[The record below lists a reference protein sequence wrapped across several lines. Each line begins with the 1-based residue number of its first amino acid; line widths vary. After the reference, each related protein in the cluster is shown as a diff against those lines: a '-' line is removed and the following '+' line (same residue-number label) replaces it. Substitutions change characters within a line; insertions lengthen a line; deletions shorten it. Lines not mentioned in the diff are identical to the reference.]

1 MRPIEHLPIKM
12 PWEHDPGPEF
22 FYRNIVHPIIPDML
36 DLMTVGLTIDQ
47 EAVEELRVTIT
58 DVLSNVDSTLAKN
71 PLILRHQKEVLPRAQ
86 QEHADKATAATRT
99 PEYYL
104 SEFKPSDMVHRTWVM
119 NTYLKSISRSK
130 DCRDK
135 WPVAGM
141 KKYNI
146 FLSDPFIKSLVD
158 KSTSSQNQH
167 VISGMRALAE
177 YKSELWNR
185 PREEKAKEPV
195 TLDNFNPGSNKQM
208 REFFAML
215 GIEPMEYSAKTGE
228 ASWDREAVEQVLKT
242 TDDPD
247 LKQCLVA
254 FVDHSFGGII
264 RSNFLKAFDTYT
276 IDGKLHG
283 NMRVFGAKTFRP
295 TSNSPNLLNMPSTK
309 SIYAKP
315 LKRCFRAPD
324 GMVVFTADLSA
335 LEDRVI
341 ANLTKDTNKCN
352 IFLEGLDGHSLNA
365 CGYFGP
371 ELVPFLGTNTDNVAY
386 VKKFMEAFDNDHP
399 EIKKFRQKSKGPTF
413 KLAYGGYPDDHKG
426 GVITQEIFDRYH
438 NILYPGIT
446 EYRENYVLPT
456 AREQGYLHLGLGC
469 RLYTD
474 DASKD
479 IRTLH
484 NSTVQFWSILTLIA
498 VNELNHRI
506 REEKLSDIIQVTST
520 IYDSIY
526 TQAIKDADVI
536 KWLNDNMIEVLC
548 TKYLEDETISNE
560 ASGEVGYNWADLTKV
575 PNGASVDDIKVILR
589 DL

>member
-1 MRPIEHLPIKM
+1 M
-12 PWEHDPGPEF
+12 
-22 FYRNIVHPIIPDML
+22 
-36 DLMTVGLTIDQ
+36 
-47 EAVEELRVTIT
+47 
-58 DVLSNVDSTLAKN
+58 
-71 PLILRHQKEVLPRAQ
+71 
-86 QEHADKATAATRT
+86 
-99 PEYYL
+99 
-104 SEFKPSDMVHRTWVM
+104 
-119 NTYLKSISRSK
+119 
-130 DCRDK
+130 
-135 WPVAGM
+135 
-141 KKYNI
+141 
-146 FLSDPFIKSLVD
+146 
-158 KSTSSQNQH
+158 
-167 VISGMRALAE
+167 
-177 YKSELWNR
+177 
-185 PREEKAKEPV
+185 
-195 TLDNFNPGSNKQM
+195 
-208 REFFAML
+208 
-215 GIEPMEYSAKTGE
+215 
-228 ASWDREAVEQVLKT
+228 
-242 TDDPD
+242 
-247 LKQCLVA
+247 
-254 FVDHSFGGII
+254 
-264 RSNFLKAFDTYT
+264 
-276 IDGKLHG
+276 
-283 NMRVFGAKTFRP
+283 
-295 TSNSPNLLNMPSTK
+295 
-309 SIYAKP
+309 
-315 LKRCFRAPD
+315 
-324 GMVVFTADLSA
+324 
-335 LEDRVI
+335 
-341 ANLTKDTNKCN
+341 
-352 IFLEGLDGHSLNA
+352 
-365 CGYFGP
+365 
-371 ELVPFLGTNTDNVAY
+371 AY